1 MQIVLPVNALK
12 AAYSDVTVVIWALS
26 VVGGKRGE
34 AVEMRKASNMWL
46 VRALNSDKVR

>member
-26 VVGGKRGE
+26 VVE
-34 AVEMRKASNMWL
+34 AKE
-46 VRALNSDKVR
+46 VRLSRCEKPATCGW